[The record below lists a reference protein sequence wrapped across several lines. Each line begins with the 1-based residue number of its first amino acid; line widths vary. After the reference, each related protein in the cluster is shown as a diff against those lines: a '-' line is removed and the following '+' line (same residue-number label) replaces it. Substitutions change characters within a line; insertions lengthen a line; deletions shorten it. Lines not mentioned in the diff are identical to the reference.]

1 LSISAA
7 RSAPVGGVT
16 IAAVERDTGLSK
28 DTLRV
33 WERRYGCP
41 VPGRDAHGER
51 VYSREQLELLRLV
64 KRLLDVGYRPG
75 QVVTLARE
83 ELLALCSLA
92 GERPAGRQLPPA
104 SADTAAVDRSP
115 EIQACFDM
123 VKRHDTLALRRT
135 LTFAVEETGLAAFV
149 SALVAP
155 LNVLIGDAWL
165 DGRLEIFEEHFYT
178 ESVTTVLR
186 SEIARLGFFD
196 ATMPQVLLTT
206 FPQESHGLGLLM
218 AETFF
223 ALRGCHCLSLGV
235 QTPVP
240 DIALAARAH
249 RANIV
254 VLSCSASLNPKDVVQ
269 GFADL
274 RGLLPAEVEIWAGG
288 ACPALSRRKA
298 AGVRVLREFG
308 AIDAELLRWQE
319 GQPKSET

>member
-1 LSISAA
+1 MSISAT
-7 RSAPVGGVT
+7 RSTPVSGVT

-41 VPGRDAHGER
+41 VPNRDAHGER
-51 VYSREQLELLRLV
+51 VYSREQLEMLRLV

-75 QVVTLARE
+75 QVVVLARK
-83 ELLALCSLA
+83 ELLALCSQA
-92 GERPAGRQLPPA
+92 GERPAGRKSLA
-104 SADTAAVDRSP
+104 GAETAAVDRLP

-123 VKRHDTLALRRT
+123 VKRHDTRALRRT
-135 LTFAVEETGLAAFV
+135 LTCAVQEMGLAVFV
-149 SALVAP
+149 SSLVAP
-155 LNVLIGDAWL
+155 LNVQIGDAWL
-165 DGRLEIFEEHFYT
+165 DGGLEIFEEHFYT
-178 ESVTTVLR
+178 ESVTAVLR
-186 SEIARLGFFD
+186 SEIARLGFLD

-249 RANIV
+249 HANIV
-254 VLSCSASLNPKDVVQ
+254 VLSCSASLNPKDVLQ
-269 GFADL
+269 GLADL

-288 ACPALSRRKA
+288 ACPALSRRKL
-298 AGVRVLREFG
+298 AGVHVLREFD
-308 AIDAELLRWQE
+308 AIDAELLRWQH
-319 GQPKSET
+319 GQPESEA

>member
-1 LSISAA
+1 MSLSAA

-51 VYSREQLELLRLV
+51 VYSREQLEMLRLV

-75 QVVTLARE
+75 QVVMLARE
-83 ELLALCSLA
+83 ELLALCNQA
-92 GERPAGRQLPPA
+92 GERPAGRKLPLA
-104 SADTAAVDRSP
+104 GADTAVVDRLP

-135 LTFAVEETGLAAFV
+135 LTLAVQEMGLAAFV
-149 SALVAP
+149 STLVAP
-155 LNVLIGDAWL
+155 LNELIGNAWL

-178 ESVTTVLR
+178 ESVTAVLR
-186 SEIARLGFFD
+186 SEIARIGFPD
-196 ATMPQVLLTT
+196 ATLPQVLLTT

-254 VLSCSASLNPKDVVQ
+254 VLSCSASLNPKDVLQ
-269 GFADL
+269 GLADL
-274 RGLLPAEVEIWAGG
+274 RDLLPAEVEIWAGG
-288 ACPALSRRKA
+288 ACPALSRRKV

-308 AIDAELLRWQE
+308 AIDAELLHWQQ
-319 GQPKSET
+319 GQPVTAI

>member
-1 LSISAA
+1 MPAA
-7 RSAPVGGVT
+7 RSTPVSGVT

-41 VPGRDAHGER
+41 VPARDAHGER
-51 VYSREQLELLRLV
+51 VYSQEQLELLRLV

-75 QVVTLARE
+75 QVVMLARE
-83 ELLALCSLA
+83 ELLALCSQA
-92 GERPAGRQLPPA
+92 GERPARRRLPTTG
-104 SADTAAVDRSP
+104 ADTAAGEMLP
-115 EIQACFDM
+115 EIQVCFDL
-123 VKRHDTLALRRT
+123 VKRHDTLALRRA
-135 LTFAVEETGLAAFV
+135 LTFAVQEMGLAAFV

-178 ESVTTVLR
+178 ESVTAVLR

-196 ATMPQVLLTT
+196 AAMPQVLLTT

-240 DIALAARAH
+240 DIALAARSHHAD
-249 RANIV
+249 IV
-254 VLSCSASLNPKDVVQ
+254 VLSCSASLNPKDVLQ
-269 GFADL
+269 GLADL

-288 ACPALSRRKA
+288 ACPALSRRKVG
-298 AGVRVLREFG
+298 GVHVLREFG
-308 AIDAELLRWQE
+308 AIDAELLRWQH
-319 GQPKSET
+319 GQPESVT